1 MFNPNSKRRRIKPF
15 ARPTSFDYNVR
26 FDIRQYQDVKYGRV
40 RDPYFGAA
48 ANDEAFRV
56 MEGELLVKK
65 LDSSSRY
72 NDKEL
77 HVFSFANGLRAPEGA
92 PIGGAEP
99 DFAETTTNTKA
110 SQIQVRKAILK
121 SIQYMGVAVTEFNPA
136 ADAFQQGFVATIAGL
151 NTLFNN
157 GADTIYPG
165 CSICLDLP
173 VLRTSDGGRY
183 GRALQTGV
191 PREKLQFIVRPRDAM
206 METYGDAD
214 LVNRCIIGTAISYS
228 RAGDTLD
235 VILHRMN
242 YSTSHNPKTIS
253 KQRHHVYGL
262 DKLVANGKRAAV
274 EEGLVHIAQV
284 IEEVDD
290 HDLNDAYSKA
300 NGAVALNGVLA
311 KARALETDLIYLVVA
326 ENIELADRTP
336 VDDTNINDYFE
347 EKLKTGK
354 QSLTSDNQRRLWA
367 CARSIVALT
376 SLAGVAAQLDSSLME
391 NDQKGLLGLNPL
403 NHKDDKVISNGARV
417 MDHGQIPQ
425 LKAIPLASST
435 KPIGISAAV
444 GAKPKKK
451 K

>member
-40 RDPYFGAA
+40 REPYFGAA
-48 ANDEAFRV
+48 SNDEAFRV

-92 PIGGAEP
+92 AIGAADP
-99 DFAETTTNTKA
+99 DFAESTSNSKQA
-110 SQIQVRKAILK
+110 QIRVRKAILK

-136 ADAFQQGFVATIAGL
+136 SDAFQQGFVATIAGL
-151 NTLFNN
+151 NTIFNN

-173 VLRTSDGGRY
+173 VLRSTDGGRY

-206 METYGDAD
+206 METYGDAE

-242 YSTSHNPKTIS
+242 YSTSHNS
-253 KQRHHVYGL
+253 KVVQPAHHVLGL
-262 DKLVANGKRAAV
+262 DKLVSDDQRRGV
-274 EEGLVHIAQV
+274 EEGLKHIAEV

-290 HDLNDAYSKA
+290 PALDEAYSKA
-300 NGAVALNGVLA
+300 NGRAALGVVQGQAQGLLA
-311 KARALETDLIYLVVA
+311 GLRANVVKEGNTDETGLDAYIAGKVLSGRKSLGSEAERKLFALTRAMAALEKLTQMSD
-326 ENIELADRTP
+326 EL
-336 VDDTNINDYFE
+336 
-347 EKLKTGK
+347 G
-354 QSLTSDNQRRLWA
+354 
-367 CARSIVALT
+367 RSMM
-376 SLAGVAAQLDSSLME
+376 Q
-391 NDQKGLLGLNPL
+391 NDQNGLLGNNPL
-403 NHKDDKVISNGARV
+403 NQKDDVPITNGAAV
-417 MDHGQIPQ
+417 MATTDIPQ
-425 LKAIPLASST
+425 LKLMPSPT
-435 KPIGISAAV
+435 VGITAAV
-444 GAKPKKK
+444 GTKSKKRK
-451 K
+451 